1 MSTVCSVVQDWIV
14 AGVGPPLRYT
24 SPPLVTGSPLLD
36 SPASAPHAGPIGV
49 FDSGVGGLSVWR
61 EILRQLPHEDTIYFA
76 DQAHVPYGPRTQQEI
91 RHFCDAI
98 ARFLLEQGCK
108 ALVVACNTA
117 SAAALKHLREAFH
130 GVPILGMEPAV
141 KPAAA
146 STRTGVV
153 GIMATPATF
162 QGKLF
167 QATAGR
173 HASGVRLIS
182 QVCDGLADLVEAG
195 RLDGTETEAVLRRYL
210 EPMLAA
216 NADTIVLACTHYP
229 FVIGPIRRIVGKHV
243 DVIDPAPAIARH
255 LGSVLREHALAAG
268 PGVDGRHRFFTS
280 GHAAGFDHALARLLG
295 HEAQSCEVRWEEGP
309 GGLPGVRIA
318 ATNGSLSDVG

>member
-1 MSTVCSVVQDWIV
+1 LVIWSTVVDI
-14 AGVGPPLRYT
+14 AP
-24 SPPLVTGSPLLD
+24 SPVRS
-36 SPASAPHAGPIGV
+36 GPIGV

-61 EILRQLPHEDTIYFA
+61 EIVRQLPHEDTIYLA

-117 SAAALKHLREAFH
+117 SAAGLKHLRETFH

-173 HASGVRLIS
+173 HASGIRLIN

-195 RLDGTETEAVLRRYL
+195 KLDGTETEALLRRYL
-210 EPMLAA
+210 APILAA

-229 FVIGPIRRIVGKHV
+229 FVIDPIRRIAGKHV
-243 DVIDPAPAIARH
+243 NVIDPAPAIARH
-255 LGSVLREHALAAG
+255 LGSVLREHALAVG

-280 GHAAGFDHALARLLG
+280 SDTAAFAHAFARLMG
-295 HEAQSCEVRWEEGP
+295 HEAQADGVRWEEGA
-309 GGLPGVRIA
+309 GALPCVRIVQPNA
-318 ATNGSLSDVG
+318 SAQDAW